1 MVKIVVES
9 FGKDALR
16 KLFLDLSHKDDWD
29 EECDV
34 CRMPTLL
41 HLDSDGKQ
49 SLDSC
54 PGRKEET
61 TPAAQNK
68 ADAELLNSW
77 RSFRKK
83 MIPVRKWYRQE
94 TENTNTKNDIL
105 AGIQSMT
112 DAIVNG
118 NNERPN
124 KLVKPTKVPS

>member
-9 FGKDALR
+9 FGEDALR

-83 MIPVRKWYRQE
+83 MIPVRKCYRQE
-94 TENTNTKNDIL
+94 TEGTNTKNDIL

-118 NNERPN
+118 N
-124 KLVKPTKVPS
+124 